1 MNVFYVS
8 DIPWFDSFAN
18 GMIWFLIVAAVAFVV
33 WVGYDMITGPRKQRA
48 ELERLLKGLDTSTAE
63 INTHKDNGAAKL
75 KTRPFGPGSR
85 KAKDQVKADLT
96 ANS

>member
-1 MNVFYVS
+1 MFTFFYKS
-8 DIPWFDSFAN
+8 GITWFDTVAN
-18 GMIWFLIVAAVAFVV
+18 GCIWALIVAALAFVV
-33 WVGYDMITGPRKQRA
+33 WVGYDMVTGPRKQRA

-85 KAKDQVKADLT
+85 KAAK
-96 ANS
+96 